1 MPALSVCICT
11 FRRGHLAT
19 TLGSVVNQAGLAG
32 TNVQIIVADNDRT
45 ASAKAMVADVNAR
58 LGSRV
63 DYVHAP
69 YNNISLARNT
79 CLDRADGELVAF
91 IDDDEIADPAWLRC
105 MIDCLEQTG
114 VDVVFGPV
122 CAIYPPGTPL
132 WLVRSSPHSL
142 RPPRRKG
149 AIITG
154 YTANVLIR
162 RAAIKGLRFDLDC
175 GLTGGEDTDFFNRMH
190 HAGATLGFCANGL
203 VREEVAPA
211 RLSLRWLLR
220 RAYRSGQSHARFVL
234 KYGNGA
240 IVLIS
245 GGKILL
251 FVGMTVLSLWSA
263 PRWRAYMQRAAL
275 QVGVLSWTLGCGIP
289 RLYEAPD

>member
-1 MPALSVCICT
+1 MPELSVCICT
-11 FRRGHLAT
+11 FRRRHLAA
-19 TLGSVVNQAGLAG
+19 TLGSVVNQAGLADAK
-32 TNVQIIVADNDRT
+32 VQIIVADNDRT
-45 ASAKAMVADVNAR
+45 TSAKATVADVNAR
-58 LGSRV
+58 LGSQV
-63 DYVHAP
+63 DYIHVP

-79 CLDRADGELVAF
+79 CLDRANGELVAF
-91 IDDDEIADPAWLRC
+91 IDDDEIADQAWLRC
-105 MIDCLEQTG
+105 MVDCLEQTG

-122 CAIYPPGTPL
+122 RAIYPPGTPR

-149 AIITG
+149 VIITG

-162 RAAIKGLRFDLDC
+162 RSAIKGLRFDPDC

-203 VREEVAPA
+203 VREEVVPA

-220 RAYRSGQSHARFVL
+220 RAYRSGQSHARFIL
-234 KYGNGA
+234 KHGNS
-240 IVLIS
+240 LICLNS

-251 FVGMTVLSLWSA
+251 FVGMTMLSLWSA

-275 QVGVLSWTLGCGIP
+275 QVGVLSWTLGCSVP
-289 RLYEAPD
+289 NLYKAPD